1 MSYGT
6 GVRMQL
12 SVESEE
18 PEKELVHYAIRQ
30 CLVCSSQSGGDKK
43 IQTQDSIPT

>member
-12 SVESEE
+12 FVESEE
-18 PEKELVHYAIRQ
+18 PEKELVHYAIHQ
-30 CLVCSSQSGGDKK
+30 CPVCSSQRGGDKK
-43 IQTQDSIPT
+43 I